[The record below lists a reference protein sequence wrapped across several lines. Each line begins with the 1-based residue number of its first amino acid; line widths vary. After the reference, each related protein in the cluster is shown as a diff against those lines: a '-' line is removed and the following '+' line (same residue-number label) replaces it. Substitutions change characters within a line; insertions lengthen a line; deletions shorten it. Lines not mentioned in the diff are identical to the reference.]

1 MMKMNKTKVNWK
13 IILIWS
19 AAVIAALGVVV
30 FGVFHWEDK
39 SGTPANGPVDSAAAE
54 QYTVQ
59 FASYTLAEGIPLTL
73 EATSVERDLSIY
85 ILDEDSQPVTD
96 TTFQVLATGPSGET
110 TTYSDDDA
118 SGKIYVNDL
127 DPGDYTLA
135 LQDTGRF
142 IAPEPVTVSVKDKV
156 KPQVIA
162 NIDKKI
168 VNSKDVDASTED
180 AAYGGRTSQPP
191 TPDVTPTPT
200 PPAPAPDPQPTPPP
214 ADTVPYIESN
224 TITTQQDTTVPLL
237 DDNGNQVVKYT
248 PVTDN
253 DGFLLNND
261 GTSSQIQPVV
271 GDDGYC
277 DQTDPNVFD
286 GNGQPLVGDDGS
298 TPLYQLAAVPQTTTQ
313 TQTITTYQGWQ
324 TLNDKKFYFDK
335 DGNPVT
341 GTQTIQGVTYIFD
354 TDGALLQQVDTTPQ
368 PPEQPP
374 APLTGV
380 DVSTYQTG
388 IDWKA
393 VKNSGVS
400 FVMIR
405 AGYRGY
411 GTGVLVEDDMFKSH
425 AAGAAAA
432 GLKIGMYFYSQ
443 AINEK
448 EAVEEASACVAIA
461 QKYGVNVSYPIAIDI
476 EYSTSSRPGRAD
488 WLTREQRTIIA
499 TAFCDTIQSAGYT
512 PMIYSSKS
520 WFQNDSQLITSQLA
534 PKYKIWLAHWGVAQ
548 TDYPG
553 RYDIWQ
559 YTSSGSVPGIP
570 GRVDMNISYLG

>member
-1 MMKMNKTKVNWK
+1 MMKMMKTNVNWR

-19 AAVIAALGVVV
+19 AVVIAALGVTA
-30 FGVFHWEDK
+30 FGVFHWESK
-39 SGTPANGPVDSAAAE
+39 NGAPATGAPGPASE

-59 FASYTLAEGIPLTL
+59 FATYTLAEGIPLTL

-85 ILDEDSQPVTD
+85 ILDDNSQPVTD

-110 TTYSDDDA
+110 TTYTDEDA
-118 SGKIYVNDL
+118 SGKIYVENL

-142 IAPEPVTVSVKDKV
+142 IAPEPMTVNVKDKV

-162 NIDKKI
+162 NIDKKL
-168 VNSKDVDASTED
+168 VNSKNVDASSED
-180 AAYGGRTSQPP
+180 AAYGGHTSQPQSP
-191 TPDVTPTPT
+191 VVTPTPT
-200 PPAPAPDPQPTPPP
+200 PTPPPAPPAPP
-214 ADTVPYIESN
+214 ADTVPYYDSK
-224 TITTQQDTTVPLL
+224 TITSQQDTTVPLL

-261 GTSSQIQPVV
+261 ADGTSSQIIPVV
-271 GDDGYC
+271 GGDGYC

-286 GNGQPLVGDDGS
+286 ANGQPLTGSDGTS
-298 TPLYQLAAVPQTTTQ
+298 SMYQLVAVPQTTTE

-324 TLNDKKFYFDK
+324 TLNDKKYYFDK

-341 GTQTIQGVTYIFD
+341 GTQTIQGVTYLFD
-354 TDGALLQQVDTTPQ
+354 TDGTLLKQVDSTTQ
-368 PPEQPP
+368 TP
-374 APLTGV
+374 AKPLTGV

-393 VKNSGVS
+393 VKNSGIS

-432 GLKIGMYFYSQ
+432 GLKVGLYFYSQ

-461 QKYGVNVSYPIAIDI
+461 QKYGVKVTYPIAIDI

-488 WLTREQRTIIA
+488 WLTPQQRTKIA
-499 TAFCDTIQSAGYT
+499 TAFCDTIKSAGYT

-520 WFQNDSQLITSQLA
+520 WFQNDSQLLTSQLA